1 MPVLA
6 IINAKGGSGKSTVA
20 TSISAYAAKAGIK
33 LMLGDLDPQQ
43 SVRTWLRLRDP
54 DLPVISGW
62 LLDTGRVFRPPAGV
76 THAILDTPS
85 GLSGFHLA
93 RVVMASNLVII
104 PVAAS
109 AFDRDAAEECI
120 ESLRLLP
127 RVVSGLC
134 IIACLGMRIP
144 QGSPAEK
151 ITRAWAERIGVKF
164 LGVVRYS
171 PTYSTLVDKGS
182 SVFDDKG
189 TDMVGLRNDWN
200 PLLDWLGESY
210 FGSTFKRDALRETHK
225 IVDEWPR
232 HVPNFASFQEK
243 AVTLPLATE
252 ALVNVPVSAPVVLAP
267 YTLTIDESLK
277 SVIAIQAME
286 ALQAIQAMEAAEAN
300 EAAEI
305 MASMNTAAD
314 LSESAEASDLPDSD
328 EMAPDELVVLVVDGE
343 LDLDLPGH
351 PPTGFFASMNRG
363 FKRLWGAP

>member
-62 LLDTGRVFRPPAGV
+62 LLDAGRVFRPPAGV

-85 GLSGFHLA
+85 GLTGLHLA

-134 IIACLGMRIP
+134 VIACLGMRIP

-189 TDMVGLRNDWN
+189 SDIVGLRNDWK

-210 FGSTFKRDALRETHK
+210 FGSLCKRDALRETHK

-252 ALVNVPVSAPVVLAP
+252 ALVNAPVSAPVVLAP

-277 SVIAIQAME
+277 SVI
-286 ALQAIQAMEAAEAN
+286 AIQAMEAAEAN

-328 EMAPDELVVLVVDGE
+328 EMAPDELVVLVVDGA
-343 LDLDLPGH
+343 LDLDLPKS
-351 PPTGFFASMNRG
+351 PPTGLFASMNRG

>member
-20 TSISAYAAKAGIK
+20 TSISAYAAKVGIK

-54 DLPVISGW
+54 ELPVISGW

-85 GLSGFHLA
+85 GLTGFHLA

-120 ESLRLLP
+120 ENLRLLP

-134 IIACLGMRIP
+134 VIACLGMRIP

-151 ITRAWAERIGVKF
+151 TTRAWAERLGVKF

-171 PTYSTLVDKGS
+171 PTYSALVDKGS

-189 TDMVGLRNDWN
+189 TDVVNLRNDWK

-210 FGSTFKRDALRETHK
+210 FGSLYKRDALRETHK

-232 HVPNFASFQEK
+232 HVPNLASFTVVSTPFQVPQVVPVALVPEVVSGIN
-243 AVTLPLATE
+243 ALAEPVALSACVPVE
-252 ALVNVPVSAPVVLAP
+252 ALAEVAFHADRAVDSETADSAQA
-267 YTLTIDESLK
+267 DEL
-277 SVIAIQAME
+277 
-286 ALQAIQAMEAAEAN
+286 
-300 EAAEI
+300 
-305 MASMNTAAD
+305 
-314 LSESAEASDLPDSD
+314 
-328 EMAPDELVVLVVDGE
+328 APDELVVLVVDGE
-343 LDLDLPGH
+343 LDLDLPTS
-351 PPTGFFASMNRG
+351 PPTGLFASMNRG

>member
-54 DLPVISGW
+54 ELPVIAGW
-62 LLDTGRVFRPPAGV
+62 LLDAGRVFRPPAGV

-85 GLSGFHLA
+85 GLAGFHLA

-120 ESLRLLP
+120 ENLRLLP

-134 IIACLGMRIP
+134 VIACLGMRIP
-144 QGSPAEK
+144 HGSPAER
-151 ITRAWAERIGVKF
+151 ITRVWAERVGVKF

-189 TDMVGLRNDWN
+189 SDMVGLRNDWK

-210 FGSTFKRDALRETHK
+210 FGSLYKRDALRETRK
-225 IVDEWPR
+225 ILDEWPR

-243 AVTLPLATE
+243 VVTLPLVTE
-252 ALVNVPVSAPVVLAP
+252 VLVNVPVLAPVVLVP

-286 ALQAIQAMEAAEAN
+286 ALQAMEAAEAT

-314 LSESAEASDLPDSD
+314 LSESAEATDLPESD
-328 EMAPDELVVLVVDGE
+328 EVAPDELVVLVVDGE
-343 LDLDLPGH
+343 LDLDLSAQA
-351 PPTGFFASMNRG
+351 PTGFLASMNRG
-363 FKRLWGAP
+363 FKRLWGAS